1 MSDQLVSETATF
13 TTNNK
18 QRRKTYMPSAGFE
31 SAIEVIKRLYTYAV
45 DRTATA
51 VGEVV
56 FVFVFVCAVV
66 L

>member
-1 MSDQLVSETATF
+1 
-13 TTNNK
+13 
-18 QRRKTYMPSAGFE
+18 MPSAGFE

-45 DRTATA
+45 DRKATA

-56 FVFVFVCAVV
+56 FVFVFVFVCAVV